1 MAASVYDL
9 ERESCKITIGG
20 VTMTM
25 EDYKR
30 QLKEQKAA
38 TKKTT
43 KRKTKKT
50 TKEVSEIAAE
60 VEKIVKSLKVL
71 KSLCAYYDHAY
82 RQWGTIANEIL
93 KQREIRAPFVFYR
106 TKIDEV
112 EQIINDIEKCSK
124 RNEKAV
130 YQYIEKLSWRL
141 DDAKSYVQD
150 IMSGVSK
157 SGICQRYKDHES
169 INGKGR
175 RLGLNT
181 LMIKAFHE
189 FGSMEKVIKELE
201 SIAKEGVDI
210 MNIESHLGFKERK
223 RVLS

>member
-1 MAASVYDL
+1 MASIHDF
-9 ERESCKITIGG
+9 ERCSCKITIGG

-25 EDYKR
+25 EEYKK
-30 QLKEQKAA
+30 QLKEQKAQ

-43 KRKTKKT
+43 KKRKAKKAN
-50 TKEVSEIAAE
+50 TKEVSEIALE
-60 VEKIVKSLKVL
+60 VGKIVKSLKVL

-141 DDAKSYVQD
+141 DDAKSYVQE
-150 IMSGVSK
+150 IMSSVSK
-157 SGICQRYKDHES
+157 SGVCQRYKEHES

-175 RLGLNT
+175 RLGLDT
-181 LMIKAFHE
+181 LMRKAFHE

-201 SIAKEGVDI
+201 SISKEGVDI
-210 MNIESHLGFKERK
+210 MNIEAHLGFKERK
-223 RVLS
+223 RVL

>member
-38 TKKTT
+38 TKKAT
-43 KRKTKKT
+43 KKRAKKT

-130 YQYIEKLSWRL
+130 YQYIEKLSWIPHHIP
-141 DDAKSYVQD
+141 SYW
-150 IMSGVSK
+150 
-157 SGICQRYKDHES
+157 
-169 INGKGR
+169 
-175 RLGLNT
+175 
-181 LMIKAFHE
+181 
-189 FGSMEKVIKELE
+189 
-201 SIAKEGVDI
+201 
-210 MNIESHLGFKERK
+210 
-223 RVLS
+223 